1 MTARNVRCGCLA
13 TALSLVLLAAAT
25 PGRAAAGTASA
36 PAAAPTRAP
45 AATARPPANV
55 DVYATTDIGGGQQCL
70 AGAAAD
76 RDGMHER
83 PVVYLARA
91 GGGFLWHTQLPIPP
105 DYYQGRATHCAVRH
119 DAVYVLVQMDTDSQ
133 QSTSQTLLRVVELD
147 RRRGTLL
154 ASRDLAVPGVSSA
167 YSAWVDEDGGHFGFA
182 GGKLVIS
189 GTYELMSERD
199 NPSGGAPTSF
209 TVALAADLRP

>member
-1 MTARNVRCGCLA
+1 MMARNVRCACLA
-13 TALSLVLLAAAT
+13 TALALLAVAM
-25 PGRAAAGTASA
+25 PGRAAAS
-36 PAAAPTRAP
+36 AAAASVAPPTRAP
-45 AATARPPANV
+45 ATTARPPANV
-55 DVYATTDIGGGQQCL
+55 DVYATAAAGEGQQCL

-83 PVVYLARA
+83 PVVYLAKA
-91 GGGFLWHTQLPIPP
+91 GGGFLWHAQLPIPH
-105 DYYQGRATHCAVRH
+105 DYYQGRATHCAVRGN
-119 DAVYVLVQMDTDSQ
+119 AVYVLVQMDTDSQ

-147 RRRGTLL
+147 RKRGAIL

-167 YSAWVDEDGGHFGFA
+167 YSAWVDEGGGHFGFA

-189 GTYELMSERD
+189 GAYELMSERD
-199 NPSGGAPTSF
+199 NPTGRAPASF